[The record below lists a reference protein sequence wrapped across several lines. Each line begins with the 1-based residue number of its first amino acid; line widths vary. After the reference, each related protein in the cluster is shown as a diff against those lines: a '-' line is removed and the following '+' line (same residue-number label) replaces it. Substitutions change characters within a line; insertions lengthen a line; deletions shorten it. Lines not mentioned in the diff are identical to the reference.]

1 MAKVKSKQFK
11 LSYDQEGDVLDIF
24 LDKAK
29 SAISKEVSEDVFV
42 RLDEKTHEVLGFM
55 ILNFQKRSTNLQS
68 RSIPISAHFEL
79 SKAF

>member
-11 LSYDQEGDVLDIF
+11 FSYDQEGDVLDIS

-42 RLDEKTHEVLGFM
+42 RLDETTQEVLGFM
-55 ILNFQKRSTNLQS
+55 ILNFQKRSNNLKS